1 MFSVIIT
8 FKFIPTTT
16 EMSHKT
22 TYDKNWNTPKT
33 VNPSKVLSSP
43 AHPEN
48 VNINRESISKSC
60 NVVLLHKN
68 PEEARW
74 NL

>member
-1 MFSVIIT
+1 MFSVTIT

-33 VNPSKVLSSP
+33 VNPSKVSSFP
-43 AHPEN
+43 AHPEKCT
-48 VNINRESISKSC
+48 NINRNIEIISI
-60 NVVLLHKN
+60 
-68 PEEARW
+68 
-74 NL
+74 